1 MGKKIVSFTKR
12 PSDVT
17 SSTMF
22 FSKIIHLVCWNHFM
36 FLPDEGP
43 MFETLDFT
51 ICVSTTPAILY
62 FDLLEDK
69 WHNNSN
75 IQKFSKV
82 RGELSSNKDL
92 LLRGQRIVL
101 PKQIRHKTL
110 MLADESYRGMV
121 LTKPLRQK
129 VCKVAKI
136 GFRSW
141 RPYQNL
147 FTLPICHDTNCTG
160 NPSIIR
166 RRVLTH
172 PPWPLRPIPNE
183 WMHLSFRR
191 CLFALARI

>member
-1 MGKKIVSFTKR
+1 MEKIVCFTKR

-129 VCKVAKI
+129 VCMVAKN

-147 FTLPICHDTNCTG
+147 STLPIWHDTNCTG
-160 NPSIIR
+160 NPFILR
-166 RRVLTH
+166 RRLPSRANPSTLTSAVYTK
-172 PPWPLRPIPNE
+172 RVNA
-183 WMHLSFRR
+183 S
-191 CLFALARI
+191 